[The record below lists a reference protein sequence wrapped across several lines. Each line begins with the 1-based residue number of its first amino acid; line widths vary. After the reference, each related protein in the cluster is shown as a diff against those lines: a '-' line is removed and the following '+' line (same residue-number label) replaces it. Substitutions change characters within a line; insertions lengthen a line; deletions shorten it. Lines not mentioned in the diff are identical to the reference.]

1 MTLSDIQALII
12 DVPDFPEPGIVF
24 KDITPLLANPSGF
37 SAVIDHLA
45 QHART
50 HEAEAIL
57 GIESRGFIF
66 GAALA
71 NQVGLPL
78 HLVRKHGKLP
88 RATVSMEYSLEY
100 GVDHLEVHSDAI
112 AKGTRCLIVD
122 DVVATGG
129 TAEATGRLVEQQ
141 GGVVAAFAFL
151 MELSFLNGREK
162 LSDWTVES
170 LIRY

>member
-1 MTLSDIQALII
+1 MTLSEIQALIR
-12 DVPDFPEPGIVF
+12 DVPDFPEPGIVY
-24 KDITPLLANPSGF
+24 KDITPLLAEPSGF

-45 QHART
+45 ERGRAHNAD
-50 HEAEAIL
+50 AIL

-71 NQVGLPL
+71 NELELPL

-88 RATVSMEYSLEY
+88 RETVSVEYELEY

-112 AKGTRCLIVD
+112 MRDKRYLIVD

-129 TAEATGRLVEQQ
+129 TAEASAKLVEQQ
-141 GGVVAAFAFL
+141 GGIVAAFAFVI
-151 MELSFLNGREK
+151 ELSFLPGRDK
-162 LSDWTVES
+162 LSGWPVES
-170 LIRY
+170 LIRF